1 MTLTEK
7 LLAFAV
13 GILLLLGATFAYL
26 YIQQVNLT
34 AEAEAYGKAKDEVI
48 AANQKRIK
56 EAQQRI
62 AQREKQW
69 QRERAAWEREKREI
83 RTQAQAVKAIEKHVP
98 ETHGTV
104 AEIKREDLKP
114 EALAELPL
122 PEAPKYM
129 LMSEQTAVELAQQI
143 VQCRQDQAA
152 LGKCEQD
159 TADLRTQI
167 QAAEEKAKAAEEK
180 AERWE
185 KAAKG
190 GNKVKRFFSTLGKVG
205 VGIAIGAALSR

>member
-1 MTLTEK
+1 VTLTEK
-7 LLAFAV
+7 VLAVAV
-13 GILLLLGATFAYL
+13 GILLLLGVIFVYL
-26 YIQQVNLT
+26 YVQRLRQT

-48 AANQKRIK
+48 AANQKRIE

-62 AQREKQW
+62 EQREKQW

-83 RTQAQAVKAIEKHVP
+83 RTQAQAVRVIEKYVP
-98 ETHGTV
+98 QAEGAV
-104 AEIKREDLKP
+104 AEVKREELTP
-114 EALAELPL
+114 EAVEQLPDAANYSVL
-122 PEAPKYM
+122 TEPAV
-129 LMSEQTAVELAQQI
+129 VELAREL

-159 TADLRTQI
+159 TTDLRAQI
-167 QAAEEKAKAAEEK
+167 QAAEEKAKAAEDK

-190 GNKVKRFFSTLGKVG
+190 GGKVKRFFGTLGKVG
-205 VGIAIGAALSR
+205 LGIAIGVAVSR

>member
-7 LLAFAV
+7 LLAVTV
-13 GILLLLGATFAYL
+13 GILLLLGVTFAYL
-26 YIQQVNLT
+26 YVRQVKLT
-34 AEAEAYGKAKDEVI
+34 AEAEAYSKAKDEVI
-48 AANQKRIK
+48 AAKQKLIV

-62 AQREKQW
+62 ERREKQW

-83 RTQAQAVKAIEKHVP
+83 RTQAQAVRVIAKYVP
-98 ETHGTV
+98 EAKGAV
-104 AEIKREDLKP
+104 AEVKREDLPP
-114 EALAELPL
+114 EAAASLPD
-122 PEAPKYM
+122 APKY
-129 LMSEQTAVELAQQI
+129 SIVPEQTTVEIARQI

-159 TADLRTQI
+159 TADLRAQT

-185 KAAKG
+185 KTAKG
-190 GNKVKRFFSTLGKVG
+190 GGKVKRFFSTLGKIALGIVIG
-205 VGIAIGAALSR
+205 VAVSR